1 MVKDAIT
8 AATYDKLDAIYK
20 LLIELLGLE
29 DSFAVERVASTVR
42 DLLAIFED
50 KKKLPKST
58 ETNLDFLINIL
69 YERNRHAKEY
79 LDHLY
84 RTTAGTTNDA
94 LEWIEQWLLRFVIV
108 VILISTL
115 TLNTCINRH
124 RAQYGGSYR
133 TPGWLLQELPQQTE
147 AAIA

>member
-69 YERNRHAKEY
+69 YERNLHAKEY

-94 LEWIEQWLLRFVIV
+94 LEWIEQWLLRFVVFLAIH
-108 VILISTL
+108 TL
-115 TLNTCINRH
+115 TLGTNRH